1 MPLAG
6 RSVTAGDGTGTART
20 TRAQYFEL
28 GLNLLAGGG
37 ARAVTI
43 DTLCTGLEV
52 TKGSFYHHFQGVR
65 DFMAQLLLYWE
76 DRYGHRLAREA
87 VAVKG
92 ARAMI
97 PAVKRAASYGVH
109 HEAESAIRAL
119 AQSDPFAA
127 EVQKRV
133 DKGREDVLVDMYVDA
148 GMPLDRARTFSRIG
162 MAILVGTQQRERPV
176 DRDRL
181 YGLLDEYQRWIEGDL
196 Q

>member
-1 MPLAG
+1 M
-6 RSVTAGDGTGTART
+6 TATPTSSRT

-28 GLNLLAGGG
+28 GLSLLAGGG

-43 DTLCTGLEV
+43 EALCSGLEV

-87 VAVKG
+87 VSTNGAV
-92 ARAMI
+92 AMI
-97 PAVKRAASYGVH
+97 PAIKRAAAYGVR

-133 DKGREDVLVDMYVDA
+133 DKGREDVLVDTYLGA
-148 GMPLDRARTFSRIG
+148 GMPLDRARTFARIG